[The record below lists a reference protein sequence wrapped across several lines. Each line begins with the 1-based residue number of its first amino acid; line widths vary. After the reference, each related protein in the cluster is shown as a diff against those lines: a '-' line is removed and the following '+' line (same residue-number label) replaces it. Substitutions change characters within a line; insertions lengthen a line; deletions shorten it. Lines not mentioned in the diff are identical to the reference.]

1 MYVKLDLLRFAIHL
15 LLFPMSPSFSVVL
28 SLMNTAQHFSRL
40 SATVLSCSLLQRDF
54 YIIDPFQ
61 QQKRTGSNFKFRF
74 NNFLYYNHTTQK
86 VQEG

>member
-1 MYVKLDLLRFAIHL
+1 
-15 LLFPMSPSFSVVL
+15 MSPSFSVVL
-28 SLMNTAQHFSRL
+28 SFMNTAQHFSRL

-54 YIIDPFQ
+54 YIDPFQ